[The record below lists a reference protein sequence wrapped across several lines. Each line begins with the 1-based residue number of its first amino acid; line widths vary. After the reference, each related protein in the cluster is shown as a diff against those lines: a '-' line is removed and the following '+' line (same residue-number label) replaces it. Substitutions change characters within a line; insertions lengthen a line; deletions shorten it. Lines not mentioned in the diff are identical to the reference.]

1 MAYGEEVA
9 REIPRAFM
17 IHVWPTDELIAESW
31 GWPESWHTAYA
42 QIAWTLGLA
51 AATQVVDGGS
61 FDGQTGEFGPPIG
74 CVRFTISQIGTTV
87 HITIS
92 DFAGP
97 QAPPPPPNGGIGQQP
112 TTIGGLV
119 LGLREANGYFHVVV
133 FHGPA
138 PEIPPS
144 GGEST
149 DISYNID
156 NTSFVARANEILP
169 VVDYL
174 EPILQSISDGTVFCY
189 IGCDCPDASQDALW
203 CEIRGSAST
212 LDELRS
218 EPSSRDLKIQLVDS
232 SEPGKDEMKGF
243 DLFCRISEGNPN
255 NCDLPILN
263 VDLQLRQR
271 QMEQMPDYDPR

>member
-17 IHVWPTDELIAESW
+17 IHVWPTDELIAKSW

-74 CVRFTISQIGTTV
+74 CVRFTISQAGTTV

-133 FHGPA
+133 FHGA
-138 PEIPPS
+138 TPEIPAS
-144 GGEST
+144 GTTST

-156 NTSFVARANEILP
+156 GTSFVARANEILP

-243 DLFCRISEGNPN
+243 DLFCRISEGNPT
-255 NCDLPILN
+255 NCDLPIPN
-263 VDLQLRQR
+263 VYLQLRQR

>member
-17 IHVWPTDELIAESW
+17 IHVWPTAELIAESW

-51 AATQVVDGGS
+51 AATQVLEGGS
-61 FDGQTGEFGPPIG
+61 FDGQTSEFCPPIG
-74 CVRFTISQIGTTV
+74 CVRFTIAQAGTTI

-97 QAPPPPPNGGIGQQP
+97 HAPGPNGGIGQQP

-133 FHGPA
+133 FHGAA
-138 PEIPPS
+138 PEVPAS
-144 GGEST
+144 GRTST

-156 NTSFVARANEILP
+156 GTSFVVRANEVLP
-169 VVDYL
+169 VVNYL
-174 EPILQSISDGTVFCY
+174 EPILQSISDEAVFCY
-189 IGCDCPDASQDALW
+189 IGCDCPDASQDALRR
-203 CEIRGSAST
+203 EIRGSAST

-218 EPSSRDLKIQLVDS
+218 EPRSRDLKIQLVEP

-243 DLFCRISEGNPN
+243 DLFCRISEENPSN
-255 NCDLPILN
+255 RDLPIPN
-263 VDLQLRQR
+263 VYLQSRQR
-271 QMEQMPDYDPR
+271 QMDQMPGHDPR

>member
-17 IHVWPTDELIAESW
+17 IHVWPTAELIAESW

-51 AATQVVDGGS
+51 AATQVLEGGS
-61 FDGQTGEFGPPIG
+61 FDGQTSEFCPPIG
-74 CVRFTISQIGTTV
+74 CVRFTIAQAGTTI

-97 QAPPPPPNGGIGQQP
+97 HAPGPNGGIGQQP

-133 FHGPA
+133 FHGAA
-138 PEIPPS
+138 PEVPAS
-144 GGEST
+144 GRTST

-156 NTSFVARANEILP
+156 GTSFVVRANEVLP
-169 VVDYL
+169 VVNYL
-174 EPILQSISDGTVFCY
+174 EPILQSISDEAVFCY
-189 IGCDCPDASQDALW
+189 IGCDCPDASQDALRR
-203 CEIRGSAST
+203 EIRGSAST

-218 EPSSRDLKIQLVDS
+218 EPRSRDLKIQLVEP

-243 DLFCRISEGNPN
+243 DLFCRISEENPSN
-255 NCDLPILN
+255 RDLPIPD
-263 VDLQLRQR
+263 VYLQSRQR
-271 QMEQMPDYDPR
+271 QMDQMPGHDPR

>member
-17 IHVWPTDELIAESW
+17 IHVWPTAELIAESW

-51 AATQVVDGGS
+51 AATQVLEGGS
-61 FDGQTGEFGPPIG
+61 FDGQTSEFCPPIG
-74 CVRFTISQIGTTV
+74 CVRFTIAQAGTTI

-97 QAPPPPPNGGIGQQP
+97 HAPGPNGGIGQQP

-133 FHGPA
+133 FHGAA
-138 PEIPPS
+138 PEVPAS
-144 GGEST
+144 GRTST

-156 NTSFVARANEILP
+156 GTSFVVRANEVLP
-169 VVDYL
+169 VVNYL
-174 EPILQSISDGTVFCY
+174 EPILQSISDEAVFCY
-189 IGCDCPDASQDALW
+189 IGCDCPDASQDALRR
-203 CEIRGSAST
+203 EIRGSAST

-218 EPSSRDLKIQLVDS
+218 EPRSRDLKIQLVEP

-243 DLFCRISEGNPN
+243 DLFCRISEENPSN
-255 NCDLPILN
+255 RDLPIPN
-263 VDLQLRQR
+263 VYLQSRQR
-271 QMEQMPDYDPR
+271 QMDQMPGRDPR

>member
-17 IHVWPTDELIAESW
+17 IHVWPTAELIAESW

-51 AATQVVDGGS
+51 AATQVLEGGS
-61 FDGQTGEFGPPIG
+61 FDGQTSEFCPPIG
-74 CVRFTISQIGTTV
+74 CVRFTIAQAGTTI

-97 QAPPPPPNGGIGQQP
+97 HAPGPNGGIGQQP

-133 FHGPA
+133 FHGAA
-138 PEIPPS
+138 PEVPAS
-144 GGEST
+144 GRTST

-156 NTSFVARANEILP
+156 GTSFVVRANEVLP
-169 VVDYL
+169 VVNYL
-174 EPILQSISDGTVFCY
+174 EPILQSISDEAVFCY
-189 IGCDCPDASQDALW
+189 IGCDCPDASQDALRR
-203 CEIRGSAST
+203 EIRGSAST
-212 LDELRS
+212 WT
-218 EPSSRDLKIQLVDS
+218 SSDQSQGRETLKS
-232 SEPGKDEMKGF
+232 NS
-243 DLFCRISEGNPN
+243 
-255 NCDLPILN
+255 
-263 VDLQLRQR
+263 
-271 QMEQMPDYDPR
+271 